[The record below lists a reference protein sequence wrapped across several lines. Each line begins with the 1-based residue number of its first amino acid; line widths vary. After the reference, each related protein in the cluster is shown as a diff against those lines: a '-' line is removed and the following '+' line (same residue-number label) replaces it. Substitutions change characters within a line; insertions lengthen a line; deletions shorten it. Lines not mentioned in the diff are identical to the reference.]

1 MFHIFWPLRFHYP
14 SQRRVIGRKVINF
27 RWHFTEWEML
37 HEWWALKFG
46 WYEVRR
52 SIYNLARNGS
62 TNQVAPPKTGK
73 KFQGAFPT
81 LHPSNPRMGPKSTS
95 NTSSSPS
102 HLGKLSV
109 WNEAKVIH
117 QEIWEW
123 ISEVRRFLEFPKK
136 NWACWCCLS
145 FLLQLTMFSRDSCW
159 RGSPLCPKC
168 ASQTRPPMAQMASKP
183 KCHQKENSF
192 AFYPFQQECL
202 SFLR

>member
-52 SIYNLARNGS
+52 SIYNLPEMEAPTKWLHQKLGKIPRGLPNTPSLKSSNGAK
-62 TNQVAPPKTGK
+62 V
-73 KFQGAFPT
+73 
-81 LHPSNPRMGPKSTS
+81 HI

-123 ISEVRRFLEFPKK
+123 ISEVRSFLEFPKK
-136 NWACWCCLS
+136 KLS
-145 FLLQLTMFSRDSCW
+145 LLMLPIISSSIDYVF
-159 RGSPLCPKC
+159 
-168 ASQTRPPMAQMASKP
+168 
-183 KCHQKENSF
+183 
-192 AFYPFQQECL
+192 
-202 SFLR
+202 